1 MSMTVLH
8 ASEMRAETPESAGHG
23 RYRTNGTDRVS
34 ELESFL
40 LIQVEVAVRGD
51 CEDRS
56 RLKLSQ
62 QLKILLPELV

>member
-8 ASEMRAETPESAGHG
+8 ASENRAETPESAGQG
-23 RYRTNGTDRVS
+23 RHRTKDTDRVS
-34 ELESFL
+34 EFESFL
-40 LIQVEVAVRGD
+40 LIQVQVAVSGD

-56 RLKLSQ
+56 RLELPQ